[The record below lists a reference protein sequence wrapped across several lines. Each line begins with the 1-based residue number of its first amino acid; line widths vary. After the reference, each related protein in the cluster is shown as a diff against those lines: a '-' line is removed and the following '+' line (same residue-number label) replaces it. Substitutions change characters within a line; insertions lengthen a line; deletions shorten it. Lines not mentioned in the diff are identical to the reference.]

1 MCFTFQLIPIFC
13 SLFSYCTNSFSIFL
27 CRDFPPKF
35 LADMAEEPRVLRLVR
50 QLADSSWQKRAE
62 AVEELVADGKAR
74 MIWMVGTW
82 EKHDSHTHTHVYI
95 YICIIIGK
103 HIYIY
108 TLKFILP
115 KYFGRLCRYDF
126 VWSVLRKPGASQ
138 KTHTNLM
145 KTRRYAKKIGDA
157 SGLPLVLP

>member
-82 EKHDSHTHTHVYI
+82 EKHDSHTHTRIHIHMYNYRETYI
-95 YICIIIGK
+95 YIYIYIPWNSYYQNILVVCVGTILFGRFFENQALHKK
-103 HIYIY
+103 HIR
-108 TLKFILP
+108 TWWKL
-115 KYFGRLCRYDF
+115 GDMR
-126 VWSVLRKPGASQ
+126 RK
-138 KTHTNLM
+138 
-145 KTRRYAKKIGDA
+145 
-157 SGLPLVLP
+157 